1 MAAMA
6 GTVACAL
13 PVFLLGAVAVQIRE
27 SVHFGAGTLGLLVAL
42 YYLGAAA
49 SSVAL
54 GRLVE
59 SVGALRIMRV
69 APALSAVVLG
79 LIAAV
84 ARSSLTL
91 AALLVVAGIA
101 SAAMQPASNSYLSRR
116 MSSRR
121 QGEAFG
127 IKQSAVPLTTLL
139 AGLAVPALA
148 LTVGWRFAFG
158 LAAVLAAVVAVVM
171 PRPSIP
177 LAQRRAES
185 VASAPPSSAK
195 VLWVLAG
202 GFGLGLTAA
211 GSLTAFLASS
221 AVSAGA
227 GRGWAGLL
235 VGIGGAA
242 AVVGRIVAGRRA
254 DRRGGDHLPA
264 VAWMLAVGA
273 LGYGGLAVATVDHA
287 AFAYLPIVLVVFGA
301 GWGWNGLFNFAVIR
315 DYPDRPAWATGVT
328 QTGGRV
334 GGMVGPFLFGELV
347 SHSSYAVAWGA
358 AGAISVA
365 AAAVVLAGGRMAAR
379 GTGGGA
385 RSAAGTPTGPAA

>member
-13 PVFLLGAVAVQIRE
+13 PVFLVGAVAVQMQE
-27 SVHFGAGTLGLLVAL
+27 SVHFGAGTLGLMVAL

-59 SVGALRIMRV
+59 SVGALRIMRA
-69 APALSAVVLG
+69 APATTAVVLA
-79 LIAAV
+79 LIAV
-84 ARSSLTL
+84 ATRSAPIL
-91 AALLVVAGIA
+91 AALLVVAGV
-101 SAAMQPASNSYLSRR
+101 SSSAMQPASNAYLSRR
-116 MSSRR
+116 MSARR

-127 IKQSAVPLTTLL
+127 IKQSAVPLSTLL

-158 LAAVLAAVVAVVM
+158 LAAILAAVVAAVM
-171 PRPSIP
+171 PRPTIP
-177 LAQRRAES
+177 LAQRRAEIS
-185 VASAPPSSAK
+185 TPAPPGSPK

-235 VGIGGAA
+235 VAIGGGAA
-242 AVVGRIVAGRRA
+242 IVGRIAAGRRA
-254 DRRGGDHLPA
+254 DRRGRDHLPA
-264 VAWMLAVGA
+264 VAWMLVIGA
-273 LGYGGLAVATVDHA
+273 LGYLGLAVACVDRA
-287 AFAYLPIVLVVFGA
+287 AYAFLPVVIIVFGA

-315 DYPDRPAWATGVT
+315 DYPDRPAWATGIT

-334 GGMVGPFLFGELV
+334 GGMLGPFLFGQLV
-347 SHSSYAVAWGA
+347 SHSSYAVAWAA
-358 AGAISVA
+358 AGATSIA
-365 AAAVVLAGGRMAAR
+365 AAAVVIAGGRMAAHGSG
-379 GTGGGA
+379 GTPLSPVEA
-385 RSAAGTPTGPAA
+385 PTGPAT